1 MRTQTWCQQVRQT
14 KGTLMALKTKW
25 EQKNGSENWQKTQL
39 KTNYSLSNKKM
50 KHRKGTLLKEAKTK
64 SKGGMDGDVNSSW

>member
-1 MRTQTWCQQVRQT
+1 MSAGEAD
-14 KGTLMALKTKW
+14 KGNFNGTSNKVGA
-25 EQKNGSENWQKTQL
+25 KNGSENWQKTQL

-50 KHRKGTLLKEAKTK
+50 KRRKGTLLKEVKTK